1 MVDNRWQRME
11 NAFLALIAAA
21 LLMFVAS
28 AAALVDGTRMLSVS
42 PTSPAVAQDVD
53 QLAQPAGQDLPRVTA
68 RR

>member
-1 MVDNRWQRME
+1 ME

-21 LLMFVAS
+21 LLVLVAS
-28 AAALVDGTRMLSVS
+28 TAALVDGTRTLSVS
-42 PTSPAVAQDVD
+42 PTSPAIAQDVG